1 MTSSI
6 PDSIS
11 TEALEALKADAK
23 PEVPSTPLKDADPK
37 TQVARVVDAIE
48 ELSDEWGTVF
58 SYKLIADYCI
68 HQLFQHHKEVATEYF
83 KEGKEEISGAWSRDA
98 GQFQVMG
105 NTLRN
110 ILCGHDDFLA
120 PTQDE
125 DDASP
130 CG

>member
-37 TQVARVVDAIE
+37 TQVERVVDAIE

-68 HQLFQHHKEVATEYF
+68 HQLFQHHKEVASAYF
-83 KEGKEEISGAWSRDA
+83 KDGNEEISGSWSRDA

-110 ILCGHDDFLA
+110 ILCGPDDFLA

>member
-11 TEALEALKADAK
+11 SEALEDLMSDAK
-23 PEVPSTPLKDADPK
+23 TERPCTPMRESDPK
-37 TQVARVVDAIE
+37 TQVARVVDVIE

-68 HQLFQHHKEVATEYF
+68 HQLFQHHKEVATQHF
-83 KEGKEEISGAWSRDA
+83 KDGNEPVSAAWSRDA

-105 NTLRN
+105 ATLRN
-110 ILCGHDDFLA
+110 IICGTEDFLA
-120 PTQDE
+120 PTDE
-125 DDASP
+125 D
-130 CG
+130 

>member
-37 TQVARVVDAIE
+37 TQVNRVVDAIE

-58 SYKLIADYCI
+58 SYKLIADYCL
-68 HQLFQHHKEVATEYF
+68 HQLFQHHKEVATGYF
-83 KEGKEEISGAWSRDA
+83 KDGKEEISAAWSRDA
-98 GQFQVMG
+98 GQFQVIG

-110 ILCGHDDFLA
+110 ILCGPDDFLA

>member
-37 TQVARVVDAIE
+37 TQVNRVVDAIE

-68 HQLFQHHKEVATEYF
+68 HQLFQHHKEVATQYF
-83 KEGKEEISGAWSRDA
+83 KDGNEEISASWSRDA
-98 GQFQVMG
+98 GQCQVLG

-110 ILCGHDDFLA
+110 ILCGPDDFLA

>member
-1 MTSSI
+1 MSTSI

-11 TEALEALKADAK
+11 TSALENLMFDAK
-23 PEVPSTPLKDADPK
+23 PEVPSNPMKDADPK
-37 TQVARVVDAIE
+37 TQVSRVVDAIE

-68 HQLFQHHKEVATEYF
+68 HQLYQHHKDVASQYF
-83 KEGKEEISGAWSRDA
+83 KDGNEPVSAAWSRDA

-110 ILCGHDDFLA
+110 IICGTDDFLA